1 MSQINGAGRIAEIV
15 RQQLETSRGLG
26 RQTPPKA
33 NSFSA
38 ATGST
43 GPARTRLDVT
53 VARRVRAIDPQ
64 DPDRRR
70 KAMRVFLESVLLA
83 ELGESLIN
91 DDGFYQLVEQVQQ
104 QMAADSGLAEIMDQA
119 ADLLL
124 VAKRA

>member
-1 MSQINGAGRIAEIV
+1 
-15 RQQLETSRGLG
+15 
-26 RQTPPKA
+26 
-33 NSFSA
+33 
-38 ATGST
+38 
-43 GPARTRLDVT
+43 
-53 VARRVRAIDPQ
+53 
-64 DPDRRR
+64 
-70 KAMRVFLESVLLA
+70 MRVFLESVLLA

>member
-1 MSQINGAGRIAEIV
+1 M
-15 RQQLETSRGLG
+15 
-26 RQTPPKA
+26 
-33 NSFSA
+33 
-38 ATGST
+38 
-43 GPARTRLDVT
+43 RLDVT